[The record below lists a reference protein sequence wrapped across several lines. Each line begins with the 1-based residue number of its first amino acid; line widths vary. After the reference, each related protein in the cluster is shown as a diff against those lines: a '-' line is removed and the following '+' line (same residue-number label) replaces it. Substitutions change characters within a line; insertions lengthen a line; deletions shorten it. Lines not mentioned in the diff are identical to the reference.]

1 MRHRSSANLA
11 NKILLPFL
19 FGLTLTA
26 VVGTK
31 ATSQVGTAD
40 GVYNLPYV
48 KQQLASYYNSG
59 VYISEIAEVIEQG
72 KQYLEQRSRTGT
84 NLAVVLDIDETSL
97 SNWTQIQSLLLAM
110 GLGTDVKN
118 AGLSVSDP
126 PIQPTLDLYRLAR
139 QKGYQVFFITGRTD
153 TPKNRRITEE
163 NLRKAG
169 YDSWKALYLK
179 PVNYSQSS
187 VVPYK
192 SGARKEITEAG
203 FGIVLNVGDQYSD
216 LEGGYSERALKLP
229 NPYYFIP

>member
-1 MRHRSSANLA
+1 MRHQLSARLA
-11 NKILLPFL
+11 NKILIPFL
-19 FGLTLTA
+19 FSLTLTA
-26 VVGTK
+26 LVGTK
-31 ATSQVGTAD
+31 ATSQVRTAE
-40 GVYNLPYV
+40 VYNLPYV
-48 KQQLASYYNSG
+48 KQQLVSYYNSG

-72 KQYLEQRSRTGT
+72 KQYLDQRAKTGT

-110 GLGTDVKN
+110 GLGDDVKN
-118 AGLSVSDP
+118 SGLSVSDP

-139 QKGYQVFFITGRTD
+139 QKGYQVFFITGRTN

-179 PVNYSQSS
+179 PVTYSQLT

-192 SGARKEITEAG
+192 SGVRKEITEAG
-203 FGIVLNVGDQYSD
+203 FRIVLNVGDQYSD